1 MVEELHKHRFIQ
13 ILIKHA
19 MIVQTMATLRI
30 IGLLFYCL
38 GGSFMQKENK
48 LLSTQNLIKI
58 AFLSTI
64 AAILMQWG
72 IKLPALFPSFLEID
86 FSEMPAL
93 IAILTV
99 HPLAGIVVVIIKN
112 VLKGMLFGTS
122 TAYVGE
128 LANLLISIGYILPLT
143 FMVRRGRDMK
153 NVTIGI
159 LLGIGGLAIMGGI
172 VNYFITIPL
181 YARIFMPMETII
193 EMGHIIIPAIKDK
206 FTLILFSITP
216 FNILKGTIVAIASVA
231 FLKAIQPALKYL
243 MPKKTF

>member
-1 MVEELHKHRFIQ
+1 MIIQ
-13 ILIKHA
+13 K
-19 MIVQTMATLRI
+19 MATLRI

-38 GGSFMQKENK
+38 GGCFMQNENK

-72 IKLPALFPSFLEID
+72 IKLPAIFPSFLEID

-99 HPLAGIVVVIIKN
+99 HPLAGIVVVIVKN
-112 VLKGMLFGTS
+112 ILKGILFGTS

-143 FMVRRGRDMK
+143 FMIKRGRDMK

-159 LLGIGGLAIMGGI
+159 LLGVGGLAIMGGV
-172 VNYFITIPL
+172 VNYLITIPL
-181 YARIFMPMETII
+181 YAKIFMPMETII
-193 EMGHIIIPAIKDK
+193 AMGNAIIPAVKDK

-216 FNILKGTIVAIASVA
+216 FNILKGIIVAIASIA

-243 MPKKTF
+243 MPKKNI